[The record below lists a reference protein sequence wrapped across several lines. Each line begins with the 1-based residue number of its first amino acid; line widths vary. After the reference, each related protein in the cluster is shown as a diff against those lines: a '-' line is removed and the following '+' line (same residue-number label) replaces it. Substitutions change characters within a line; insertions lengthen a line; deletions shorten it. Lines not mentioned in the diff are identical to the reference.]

1 MSVQRTYG
9 LRYIQVY
16 NIFFFKYIIF
26 AWLIL
31 KLYDMSLLTLLI
43 LISYMFYLFQ
53 GEPPGTT
60 RLLRVKVLNGV
71 NLAKKDIFGA
81 R

>member
-1 MSVQRTYG
+1 MVDSKILWYEF
-9 LRYIQVY
+9 I
-16 NIFFFKYIIF
+16 NFAHPHII
-26 AWLIL
+26 
-31 KLYDMSLLTLLI
+31 
-43 LISYMFYLFQ
+43 YMFYLFQ